1 MFQFPLKKNKQTN
14 KTKQK
19 KALFQLLHI
28 SQLLHLYI
36 YIYIYICWV
45 QVTPGVTLNNV
56 TPLNIFELD
65 ANFKKSTVKL
75 HYLHIFSILTKFQ
88 GDQRFIVMLS
98 INCLNSNFCSLK

>member
-36 YIYIYICWV
+36 YICLV
-45 QVTPGVTLNNV
+45 QVIPGITLNNV
-56 TPLNIFELD
+56 TPLNIF
-65 ANFKKSTVKL
+65 
-75 HYLHIFSILTKFQ
+75 
-88 GDQRFIVMLS
+88 
-98 INCLNSNFCSLK
+98 